1 VVKYR
6 LTVNPPKWPQRRQPL
21 SLVSQEKFNEL
32 VASTTH
38 YLESLI
44 QRVKTLEEQV
54 AELQPKTKTTRK
66 AADNES

>member
-1 VVKYR
+1 M
-6 LTVNPPKWPQRRQPL
+6 

-54 AELQPKTKTTRK
+54 AELQPKPKTTRK